1 MYPFKRVI
9 ARYYFSIAD
18 HFISRLLMPAH
29 SPYAIVL
36 DDHPLVGRGIAQYLT
51 AVRPELLVHVATAWA
66 QVQQHLQANGCPLV
80 LVADVWLANSNS
92 LATLA
97 QWRSQCP
104 GTPWLAISG
113 DDDPL
118 MQARVRSAGAQ
129 GFVHKQATPEVFG
142 LAFAAM
148 LAGGQWFETSRE
160 ASANQPRE
168 WAVSPADLS
177 LTPRQGEILAL
188 VLRGL
193 PNKRIALTLC
203 LSESTVKE
211 HLTGIF
217 ERLGVKSRVE
227 ILTHLRGR
235 QLVLP

>member
-51 AVRPELLVHVATAWA
+51 AVRPELLVHVATVWA
-66 QVQQHLQANGCPLV
+66 QVQQQLQANGCPLV

-217 ERLGVKSRVE
+217 ERLGVKTRVE